1 MTEERRAQSAGD
13 AAVKA
18 AAASAGSASV
28 SAAEPLDDADLE
40 KDLERAP
47 AANVPPVEAR
57 KALPSEA
64 PRPDAA
70 SPSISPRS
78 MTDSSPGHK
87 KARARMTLRIPDDEI
102 SRPTPAVAVDGGT
115 PSSPPAA
122 ASPKVSA
129 PQGPAPPAVAD
140 EPMVALKPT
149 RIITINP
156 PSDAQAPLKPVPAP
170 AKPLAQMA
178 PTPHAPYAP
187 HAPLTKEDSWTPYQ
201 PTAVDATRDAHAH
214 ASGASK
220 IRPTARS
227 EDMIPIT
234 SESDADIE
242 GPPESGEPLD
252 LDEAEAAAVL
262 SSRPPSVATAAAT
275 APIAVPRAARAPSV
289 DARAVPP
296 VRALAPTE
304 PEGEEVRFDDDES
317 NPNGSTMDRTSEPG
331 EAAELSVE
339 DMVSVES
346 APSAVQQQPKQGAA
360 SPAHPPKGLVQVKQ
374 ASPPS
379 SAGGP
384 AIAGTGAAAL
394 PPMRPKAQSIPSM
407 PPPAPLSKVTTPI
420 TTPAQTQRPPL
431 VIVPPHAGV
440 APQSADASRRKA
452 RPWWEDLFND
462 DYIRTMAKITD
473 DQIAAEADFIED
485 SLGVAKGG
493 TMLDLAC
500 GTGRH
505 AIDLAR
511 RGYEVV
517 GFDLSLAMLARA
529 ADEAQEREQKLNF
542 VQGDMREMTFDEAF
556 DGVFSWNTSFGF
568 FDEDTNAKVIGRV
581 HKALKKGGQFMLDVA
596 NRDFIARFAP
606 SLAWFEGDGC
616 VCMDEMAIDWIT
628 SRMRVKRTLMMDDGR
643 SKEIEYSIRIYAL
656 HELGRILHE
665 QGFRVAEVSGRIGT
679 PGVFFGGES
688 PRTLILAE
696 KR

>member
-1 MTEERRAQSAGD
+1 MTEERRAQSSADATAKVPVVAAGAID
-13 AAVKA
+13 VE
-18 AAASAGSASV
+18 
-28 SAAEPLDDADLE
+28 EPLDDADLE
-40 KDLERAP
+40 AVP
-47 AANVPPVEAR
+47 AAKVPAVEVR
-57 KALPSEA
+57 KTLPSGA
-64 PRPDAA
+64 PPPA
-70 SPSISPRS
+70 STVTPSGPPRA
-78 MTDSSPGHK
+78 TADSSAGHK

-102 SRPTPAVAVDGGT
+102 SRPTPAVAPDGAT
-115 PSSPPAA
+115 PS
-122 ASPKVSA
+122 
-129 PQGPAPPAVAD
+129 APPANAAPNASPSP
-140 EPMVALKPT
+140 EAEAPMVPMQPT

-156 PSDAQAPLKPVPAP
+156 PPEAVKAEERKAASAPSPPR
-170 AKPLAQMA
+170 
-178 PTPHAPYAP
+178 HAP
-187 HAPLTKEDSWTPYQ
+187 TKEDSWTPYQ
-201 PTAVDATRDAHAH
+201 PTAVDTNATANA
-214 ASGASK
+214 ASK
-220 IRPTARS
+220 PRAPASS

-234 SESDADIE
+234 ADSDME
-242 GPPESGEPLD
+242 GSPDSGEPLD

-262 SSRPPSVATAAAT
+262 SSRPPPAAAT
-275 APIAVPRAARAPSV
+275 AGAAPAPVAIPRAAKVPAV
-289 DARAVPP
+289 DVPP

-304 PEGEEVRFDDDES
+304 PEGEEVRFDEDE
-317 NPNGSTMDRTSEPG
+317 PTPIAPAIDRTSEPG
-331 EAAELSVE
+331 DAAEISTE

-346 APSAVQQQPKQGAA
+346 VPSAKQSQKQGA
-360 SPAHPPKGLVQVKQ
+360 PAPMQPPKGLVPPKQ
-374 ASPPS
+374 ASAT
-379 SAGGP
+379 SAGVG
-384 AIAGTGAAAL
+384 AGAAL
-394 PPMRPKAQSIPSM
+394 PPMRPKSPSI
-407 PPPAPLSKVTTPI
+407 PPPAPLSKVTTPL
-420 TTPAQTQRPPL
+420 TTPAQSARPPL
-431 VIVPPHAGV
+431 VIVPPHVGV
-440 APQSADASRRKA
+440 APQSADASSRRKA

-505 AIDLAR
+505 AIELAR

-581 HKALKKGGQFMLDVA
+581 HKALKKGGQFILDVA
-596 NRDFIARFAP
+596 NRDFIARQAP

>member
-18 AAASAGSASV
+18 AAVASV
-28 SAAEPLDDADLE
+28 GAAEALDEADLE
-40 KDLERAP
+40 EVP
-47 AANVPPVEAR
+47 AAKVPPVESR
-57 KALPSEA
+57 KTLPSEA
-64 PRPDAA
+64 PRGESAA
-70 SPSISPRS
+70 TPSVSPRS
-78 MTDSSPGHK
+78 MSDSSPGQK

-102 SRPTPAVAVDGGT
+102 SRPTPAVALEGAT
-115 PSSPPAA
+115 PAAPPAA
-122 ASPKVSA
+122 VE
-129 PQGPAPPAVAD
+129 

-156 PSDAQAPLKPVPAP
+156 PKSDDSASDVRKPGPEGV
-170 AKPLAQMA
+170 A
-178 PTPHAPYAP
+178 PTPPRPSLGPMKPTTPTTAVAS
-187 HAPLTKEDSWTPYQ
+187 LKEDSWTPYQ
-201 PTAVDATRDAHAH
+201 PTAVDTNANTRAQASAT
-214 ASGASK
+214 SGAGHV
-220 IRPTARS
+220 RS
-227 EDMIPIT
+227 PASSDDMIPIT
-234 SESDADIE
+234 SDPEIE
-242 GPPESGEPLD
+242 AAPDSAEPLD

-262 SSRPPSVATAAAT
+262 SSRPPSVAAIAT
-275 APIAVPRAARAPSV
+275 APVAIPRAAKVPGPELRG
-289 DARAVPP
+289 VPP

-304 PEGEEVRFDDDES
+304 PEGEEVRFDDDEGTPIAS
-317 NPNGSTMDRTSEPG
+317 ALERTSESG
-331 EAAELSVE
+331 DAAEISAE

-346 APSAVQQQPKQGAA
+346 VPSAKQLPKQGA
-360 SPAHPPKGLVQVKQ
+360 PAPAQPPKGLVQPKQ
-374 ASPPS
+374 ASPAS
-379 SAGGP
+379 SAAGP
-384 AIAGTGAAAL
+384 SGATSSTIASASL
-394 PPMRPKAQSIPSM
+394 PPMRAKAASI
-407 PPPAPLSKVTTPI
+407 PPPAPPAKSAPTGQTT
-420 TTPAQTQRPPL
+420 RPPL
-431 VIVPPHAGV
+431 VIVPPHVGV
-440 APQSADASRRKA
+440 APVSADASARRKA

-505 AIDLAR
+505 SIELAR

-556 DGVFSWNTSFGF
+556 DGIFSWNTSFGF

-581 HKALKKGGQFMLDVA
+581 HKALKKGGQFILDVA
-596 NRDFIARFAP
+596 NRDFIARQAP